1 MQLAVLC
8 LYSVMYPW
16 KVGVHTPDE
25 MKIRVS
31 FSHSIIEASLWQ
43 EAESQRKIR
52 LRRGEHGGKEVCLT
66 GLFVV

>member
-1 MQLAVLC
+1 
-8 LYSVMYPW
+8 MYPR

-31 FSHSIIEASLWQ
+31 FPHSIIEASLWQ
-43 EAESQRKIR
+43 EVETQRKIR
-52 LRRGEHGGKEVCLT
+52 LWWGEHGGKEVCLT